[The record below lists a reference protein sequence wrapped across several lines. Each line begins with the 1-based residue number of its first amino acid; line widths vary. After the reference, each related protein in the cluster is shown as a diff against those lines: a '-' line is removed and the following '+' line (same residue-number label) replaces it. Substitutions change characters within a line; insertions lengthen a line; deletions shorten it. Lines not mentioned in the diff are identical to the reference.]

1 MMEKL
6 WNYVRGLFNLVA
18 EVERLRTDMKGLQE
32 AERQRELNEQVM
44 IARIRELAQ
53 KLEHRDQL
61 QAAEARAL
69 KAELE
74 TALLRFER
82 RLPPHKD

>member
-1 MMEKL
+1 MMDRL
-6 WNYVRGLFNLVA
+6 LNYLRGLLNIVA
-18 EVERLRTDMKGLQE
+18 EVERLRLDMQKVQNDN
-32 AERQRELNEQVM
+32 RQRDINEQVM

-53 KLEHRDQL
+53 KLEHKDQL

-74 TALLRFER
+74 AELLRFER
-82 RLPPHKD
+82 RLPPG

>member
-1 MMEKL
+1 M
-6 WNYVRGLFNLVA
+6 R
-18 EVERLRTDMKGLQE
+18 RLRADVKELQNKD
-32 AERQRELNEQVM
+32 RQRELNEQVM
-44 IARIRELAQ
+44 IARIRELTQ
-53 KLEHRDQL
+53 RLEHGEHL

-82 RLPPHKD
+82 RLPPGAS